1 MSCDDC
7 DKYQDEMKVAF
18 YRWGKANIGLLACP
32 VHAQEI
38 ISVLNAAQNIG
49 GSNQIGS
56 PDIKRVVH
64 YTKGGR
70 L

>member
-1 MSCDDC
+1 MSCDEC
-7 DKYQDEMKVAF
+7 DIYHDGMKVAF
-18 YRWGKANIGLLACP
+18 YRWGRANIGLLACP

-38 ISVLNAAQNIG
+38 IKVLNAAQGIG
-49 GSNQIGS
+49 GCNQIGS

-70 L
+70 V